1 MQGGQRLQR
10 RCGRCA
16 RTVHAPG
23 YTASPY
29 DMVLM
34 DYHLNQDNGL
44 QLITEL
50 RSLARTRFPAALITA
65 ERSAEVQQAAEAAG
79 VVYMRKPVR
88 PAILR
93 NVLAT
98 ARHPAQAA
106 E

>member
-1 MQGGQRLQR
+1 
-10 RCGRCA
+10 
-16 RTVHAPG
+16 
-23 YTASPY
+23 
-29 DMVLM
+29 MVLM
-34 DYHLNQDNGL
+34 DFHLNEENGL
-44 QLITEL
+44 QLIGEL
-50 RSLARTRFPAALITA
+50 RKLAGSRFPAALITA
-65 ERSAEVQQAAEAAG
+65 ERSEEVQQAAEAAG